1 MSRAVE
7 KSVLG
12 LMDGTTAEYKSKI
25 RSLFVNLKDK
35 GNPALRASIVDG
47 SLAPDK
53 FAKMTSQVRFLF
65 LSCECYNFNLVLVIG
80 NGFRRETSQG

>member
-7 KSVLG
+7 KSVLD
-12 LMDGTTAEYKSKI
+12 LMGGTTSEYKSKI

-47 SLAPDK
+47 SLAPAK
-53 FAKMTSQVRFLF
+53 FAKMTSQVRSPFS
-65 LSCECYNFNLVLVIG
+65 SC
-80 NGFRRETSQG
+80 